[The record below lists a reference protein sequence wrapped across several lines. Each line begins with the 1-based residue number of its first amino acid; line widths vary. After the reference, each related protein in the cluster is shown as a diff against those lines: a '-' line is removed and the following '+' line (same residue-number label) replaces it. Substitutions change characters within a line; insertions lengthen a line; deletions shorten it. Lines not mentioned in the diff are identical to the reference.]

1 MNEMDRMRESH
12 TELREALIEVKEWI
26 DNWNPNFIYD
36 DEWDDTE
43 IKISV
48 AIDIAKTFD
57 A

>member
-1 MNEMDRMRESH
+1 MDRMRESH